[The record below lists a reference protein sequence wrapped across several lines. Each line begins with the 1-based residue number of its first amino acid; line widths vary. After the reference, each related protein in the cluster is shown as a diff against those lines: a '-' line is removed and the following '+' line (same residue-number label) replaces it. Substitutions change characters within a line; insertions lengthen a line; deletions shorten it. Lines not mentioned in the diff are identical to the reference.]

1 MIKLQIKYEDFTE
14 MYKKRH
20 TSRQKSKI
28 QSNLANQT
36 AFADNEGIHTPWK
49 VCVLGRD
56 L

>member
-1 MIKLQIKYEDFTE
+1 MRISLRCT
-14 MYKKRH
+14 KRDIQS
-20 TSRQKSKI
+20 SRQKSKI
-28 QSNLANQT
+28 QSNLWHQT